1 MNRQF
6 IIEFNIN
13 DEDYPKEVE
22 RLRELKINPIE
33 EHDAEIRAD
42 ERKKVLDKLN
52 AKVLKRLN
60 NNRNAITQFN
70 MDNEI
75 FGKIYAYN
83 NVMGF
88 IQELRD
94 TAD

>member
-1 MNRQF
+1 MIKTYENF
-6 IIEFNIN
+6 E
-13 DEDYPKEVE
+13 EW
-22 RLRELKINPIE
+22 LK

-42 ERKKVLDKLN
+42 EKESILDKLN

-75 FGKIYAYN
+75 FGKICAYD